1 MSNSSAQ
8 DTYSITLNSSLDDT
22 ITLDTSTWAN
32 MSAASGGISTITING
47 GGSSF
52 SIGAAGTY
60 STSYTSGA
68 GGTVGGITSINN
80 INSYDNYTFSLPEEW
95 VNCFPDFDRI
105 EKMCKEY
112 PGLAIAF
119 DKFKTTYKLV
129 RDDYDTPKNKRPK
142 P

>member
-1 MSNSSAQ
+1 M
-8 DTYSITLNSSLDDT
+8 DDT
-22 ITLDTSTWAN
+22 ITLDTSAWTN
-32 MSAASGGISTITING
+32 MSSASGGISTITINN
-47 GGSSF
+47 GGSSY

-60 STSYTSGA
+60 STSIGGA
-68 GGTVGGITSINN
+68 GATVGGITSIGN
-80 INSYDNYTFSLPEEW
+80 INSYGNYTTNLPEEW